1 MAAISL
7 ATEWMGISDMNL
19 SRSGYLIREGF
30 RSITTHG
37 FMSFA
42 SVTIIMACLIIMGS
56 VSLLSVNI
64 DVLIKDLENQN
75 EMVAFVDDS
84 ISDIEEAR
92 SLGIYIGDTP
102 NVAEAEFVSRTDA
115 MDAFMSKYDASL
127 MEGIDE
133 TVFRHRFVVT
143 LLDISAMAETKAALE
158 NITGIAKVNAH
169 LEYAKTFVTIRNVVT
184 VVSLALICMLV
195 FVSIF
200 IMSNTIKLAT
210 FGRRE
215 EIAIMKMV
223 GANNSFIRMPFI
235 IEGLVLGILGGGL
248 AFFAEWGIYELLT
261 GKLMAS
267 FTGSFISIVPFR
279 SVALVVLI
287 LYLGTG
293 VVVGAVGG
301 TNAIR
306 NYLKV

>member
-1 MAAISL
+1 
-7 ATEWMGISDMNL
+7 MGISDMNL

-42 SVTIIMACLIIMGS
+42 SVTIIMACLIIMGT

-75 EMVAFVDDS
+75 EIVAFVDDS
-84 ISDIEEAR
+84 IASEEDARALGLYIEN
-92 SLGIYIGDTP
+92 TP
-102 NVAEAEFVSRTDA
+102 NVNTVEFVSRTDA
-115 MDAFMSKYDASL
+115 MDAFMSKYDDSL

-133 TVFRHRFVVT
+133 TVFRHRFVIT
-143 LLDISAMAETKAALE
+143 LTDISQMAESEQALRS
-158 NITGIAKVNAH
+158 IVGIAKVNAH

-223 GANNSFIRMPFI
+223 GANNTFIRMPFI

-248 AFFAEWGIYELLT
+248 AFFAEWGLYELLT
-261 GKLMAS
+261 GKLMTS
-267 FTGSFISIVPFR
+267 FTGNFISIVPFR

-293 VVVGAVGG
+293 IMVGAVGG
-301 TNAIR
+301 TNAIK